1 MRFTDTRVDEQQ
13 RMISIKAVPM
23 SLVLEDSTGKSY
35 LCNVVDT
42 PGHVNFSDEMT
53 AGMRLADGVVLVVDA
68 VEGVMVNTERALKH
82 ALQQGLAITLCI
94 NKVDRLITEL
104 KLPPPDAYHKLRHT
118 LEEVNALIASYAP
131 AAMAARTSSSGSAV
145 VSAAMPSEAPQLDPV
160 LGNVCFASAAAGWSF
175 TLLSFSKLYTQTHG
189 VNFDP
194 EQLAKRLWGDLYY
207 HPDTRSF
214 RRKPPAGGGER
225 TFVTFVLE
233 PLYKLYSQVV
243 GEHKKSVEATLGEL
257 GVSLRPSTY
266 KMNVKPLLKAAIG
279 AVLGGGA
286 GGLADMIIR
295 HLPSAKAAAPVK
307 VQTTYTGPLVG
318 KRAAAMLSCSAKR
331 RGPLMVHVTKL
342 YPKPDCS
349 AFDALGRVMCGT
361 LRTGQTVRVLGEAYS
376 PDDEEDMAV
385 KVVTKL
391 WLYQARYR
399 VPISSAPAGSWVLI
413 EGVDASITKTATL
426 CEEFGQQGGY
436 GGAEDEDE
444 EEAGGKKAGAGA
456 GGRWGAGGGEEDEEE
471 EDDEDVFIIAPLKF
485 NTVSVV
491 KVATEPLNPSEL
503 PKMVEGLR
511 KISKSYPLAVTR
523 VEESGEHTVLGTGE
537 LFLDSVMKDLR
548 DLFSEV
554 EVKGGGVRQAHVLG
568 TGELLLDSVMKDLRD
583 LFSEVEVKCGEHTV
597 LGTGELF
604 LDSVMKDLR
613 DWFSEVE
620 VKVSEGVGVQG
631 WREGRVHAAGTRK
644 LFVDS
649 AVEDLWGLF
658 SKVEVKKATLLMIL
672 HICSPLPS
680 SLGRGAMEKGL
691 AENWESGAV
700 SLDWPKKCMAEFLP
714 SLTPLLLFIAEPME
728 KGLAEDL
735 ESGAVS
741 LDWPKKRMA
750 EFFQTKYDWDLL
762 AARSIWAF
770 GPDRQGPNILVHDT
784 LPSEVDKNLLATVKE
799 GPNIL
804 VNDTL
809 PSEVDKNLL
818 AAVKESVIQG
828 FQWGAREGPLCDE
841 PMRNVRFRLLDA
853 LVAQDPLQ
861 RGGRSDHPSSFLA
874 AYSALRMAWRL
885 LAGLMEPF
893 YCIDIQ
899 TPADCMSAIYTVLS
913 RRRGHVTGDA
923 CQGRHSRLHCQGHVT
938 VDAAKSGT
946 PAYIVKV
953 LYCSLVRVSKAILPV
968 IESFGFMTDL
978 RYHAQGQAF
987 CVSVFDHWA
996 AILPVIESFGFET
1009 DLRYHTQG
1017 QAFCAILPVIE
1028 SFGFETDLRYHT
1040 QGQAFCVSVFDHWA
1054 VVPGDPLD
1062 KSVVLHPLEPAPAQ
1076 HLAREF
1082 MVKTRRRKGM
1092 SEDVSINKFFDDP
1105 MLLELARQDAE
1116 LQQIL

>member
-1 MRFTDTRVDEQQ
+1 MDMLVEATHPDVATLNPESQRHMRFTDTRVDEQQ

-554 EVKGGGVRQAHVLG
+554 EVKVADPVVSFCE
-568 TGELLLDSVMKDLRD
+568 TV
-583 LFSEVEVKCGEHTV
+583 VET
-597 LGTGELF
+597 
-604 LDSVMKDLR
+604 
-613 DWFSEVE
+613 
-620 VKVSEGVGVQG
+620 
-631 WREGRVHAAGTRK
+631 
-644 LFVDS
+644 
-649 AVEDLWGLF
+649 
-658 SKVEVKKATLLMIL
+658 
-672 HICSPLPS
+672 S
-680 SLGRGAMEKGL
+680 SLKCF
-691 AENWESGAV
+691 AETPN
-700 SLDWPKKCMAEFLP
+700 KKNKITM
-714 SLTPLLLFIAEPME
+714 IAEPME

-770 GPDRQGPNILVHDT
+770 GPDRQGPNILV
-784 LPSEVDKNLLATVKE
+784 
-799 GPNIL
+799 
-804 VNDTL
+804 NDTL

-853 LVAQDPLQ
+853 LVAPDPLQ
-861 RGGRSDHPSSFLA
+861 RGGGQVIPTSRRV
-874 AYSALRMAWRL
+874 AYSAFLMASPR
-885 LAGLMEPF
+885 LMEPVYF
-893 YCIDIQ
+893 VEIQ

-923 CQGRHSRLHCQGHVT
+923 
-938 VDAAKSGT
+938 AKAGT
-946 PAYIVKV
+946 PAYIVK
-953 LYCSLVRVSKAILPV
+953 
-968 IESFGFMTDL
+968 
-978 RYHAQGQAF
+978 
-987 CVSVFDHWA
+987 

-1017 QAFCAILPVIE
+1017 QAFCVSVFDHWAVVPGDPLNKSTLFQLSRLIFNFPLHLPSLLPVLCLPQAILPVIE

>member
-554 EVKGGGVRQAHVLG
+554 EVKVADPVVSFCE
-568 TGELLLDSVMKDLRD
+568 TV
-583 LFSEVEVKCGEHTV
+583 VET
-597 LGTGELF
+597 
-604 LDSVMKDLR
+604 
-613 DWFSEVE
+613 
-620 VKVSEGVGVQG
+620 
-631 WREGRVHAAGTRK
+631 
-644 LFVDS
+644 
-649 AVEDLWGLF
+649 
-658 SKVEVKKATLLMIL
+658 
-672 HICSPLPS
+672 S
-680 SLGRGAMEKGL
+680 SLKCF
-691 AENWESGAV
+691 AETPN
-700 SLDWPKKCMAEFLP
+700 KKNKITM
-714 SLTPLLLFIAEPME
+714 IAEPME

-770 GPDRQGPNILVHDT
+770 GPDRQGPNILV
-784 LPSEVDKNLLATVKE
+784 
-799 GPNIL
+799 
-804 VNDTL
+804 NDTL

-853 LVAQDPLQ
+853 LVAPDPLQ
-861 RGGRSDHPSSFLA
+861 RGGGQVIPTSRRV
-874 AYSALRMAWRL
+874 AYSAFLMASPR
-885 LAGLMEPF
+885 LMEPVYF
-893 YCIDIQ
+893 VEIQ

-923 CQGRHSRLHCQGHVT
+923 
-938 VDAAKSGT
+938 AKAGT
-946 PAYIVKV
+946 PAYIVK
-953 LYCSLVRVSKAILPV
+953 
-968 IESFGFMTDL
+968 
-978 RYHAQGQAF
+978 
-987 CVSVFDHWA
+987 
-996 AILPVIESFGFET
+996 
-1009 DLRYHTQG
+1009 
-1017 QAFCAILPVIE
+1017 AILPVIE

>member
-1 MRFTDTRVDEQQ
+1 MDMLVEATHPDVATLNPESQRHMRFTDTRVDEQQ

-94 NKVDRLITEL
+94 NKVDRLIMELKPPPPDPYHKLRHTLEEVDRLITEL

-583 LFSEVEVKCGEHTV
+583 LFSEVEVKVADPVVSFCETV
-597 LGTGELF
+597 
-604 LDSVMKDLR
+604 
-613 DWFSEVE
+613 VE
-620 VKVSEGVGVQG
+620 
-631 WREGRVHAAGTRK
+631 T
-644 LFVDS
+644 
-649 AVEDLWGLF
+649 
-658 SKVEVKKATLLMIL
+658 
-672 HICSPLPS
+672 S
-680 SLGRGAMEKGL
+680 SLKCFAETPNKKNKITMIAEPMEKGL
-691 AENWESGAV
+691 AEDLESDTV
-700 SLDWPKKCMAEFLP
+700 SVDWPKKRMADR
-714 SLTPLLLFIAEPME
+714 SLFPPVIVSCTSFPCFPQIAEPME

-799 GPNIL
+799 LGPNIL

-853 LVAQDPLQ
+853 LVASDPLQ
-861 RGGRSDHPSSFLA
+861 RGGGQVIPTSRRV
-874 AYSALRMAWRL
+874 AYSAFLMASPR
-885 LAGLMEPF
+885 LMEPVYF
-893 YCIDIQ
+893 VEIQ

-923 CQGRHSRLHCQGHVT
+923 
-938 VDAAKSGT
+938 AKAGT
-946 PAYIVKV
+946 PAYIVK
-953 LYCSLVRVSKAILPV
+953 
-968 IESFGFMTDL
+968 
-978 RYHAQGQAF
+978 
-987 CVSVFDHWA
+987 

-1017 QAFCAILPVIE
+1017 QALLCVGAILPVIE